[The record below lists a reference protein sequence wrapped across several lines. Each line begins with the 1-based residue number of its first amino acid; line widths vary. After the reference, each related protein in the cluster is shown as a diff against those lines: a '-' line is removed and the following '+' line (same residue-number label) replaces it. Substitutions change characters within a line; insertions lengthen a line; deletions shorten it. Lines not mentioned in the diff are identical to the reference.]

1 MVVPIPMAM
10 PSTAATIGFLLFT
23 SDCRKITALRG
34 RATSSVAVAACR
46 KSPISLPAEN
56 TPERPVRMRQRIAG
70 LDCAVSIASL
80 IARYISCVNVFFFSG
95 RRIVIVRAK
104 SSSLTMMCSVMV
116 SLRNV
121 RPTVSGPPP
130 HACDWLAPALLFTG
144 LRGFGW
150 ACDAPGIVFLGGLRY
165 PLERRLVGFFID
177 RRLLL
182 DGRTVV
188 VALLAETL
196 RIRRRH
202 EG

>member
-1 MVVPIPMAM
+1 
-10 PSTAATIGFLLFT
+10 
-23 SDCRKITALRG
+23 
-34 RATSSVAVAACR
+34 
-46 KSPISLPAEN
+46 
-56 TPERPVRMRQRIAG
+56 MRQRIAG

-165 PLERRLVGFFID
+165 PLERRLVGLFID

-182 DGRTVV
+182 HGRTVV
-188 VALLAETL
+188 ATLMAETL
-196 RIRRRH
+196 RLCRRSERRNGNRCDGKNLDRFRSAH
-202 EG
+202 QISLLVHRVLSDRSWQRCANLLSGSSARQISDARSSRGA